1 MTTTEDLAPP
11 AATRRRGKMQFA
23 SVLIMLCGMILF
35 FDIGGELHAAL
46 LFPESLPLVALVH
59 IGGELAA
66 SVALAAA
73 FVMIRHEI
81 RVLDRERRSSDLQLG
96 ALREDFDSL
105 VRQKFSHWRLTPT
118 EADVALLTLRGLKIS
133 EIAEARQT
141 QIGTVKSQLSSI
153 FRKSAVSIR
162 TEFVAGFIDE
172 FLEFSSPPGAR
183 RQSPSRRTP

>member
-1 MTTTEDLAPP
+1 MTTTSDLAPP
-11 AATRRRGKMQFA
+11 DATRRKGKMQFA
-23 SVLIMLCGMILF
+23 SVLIILCGMILF

-46 LFPESLPLVALVH
+46 LFPESLSPVVLVH
-59 IGGELAA
+59 LGAELAA

-81 RVLDRERRSSDLQLG
+81 RVLDRERRSSDLKLG

-105 VRQKFSHWRLTPT
+105 VRQRFSHWQLTPT

-153 FRKSAVSIR
+153 FRKSAVSTR

-172 FLEFSSPPGAR
+172 FLEFSS
-183 RQSPSRRTP
+183 SPRGTTPKS

>member
-1 MTTTEDLAPP
+1 MTAAFDLATPD
-11 AATRRRGKMQFA
+11 ADRRKGKMQFV

-46 LFPESLPLVALVH
+46 LFPESLSLIVVLHLGLEFVAS
-59 IGGELAA
+59 I
-66 SVALAAA
+66 ALAAA

-81 RVLDRERRSSDLQLG
+81 RVLDRQRRSSDLKLG

-105 VRQKFSHWRLTPT
+105 VRQRFIDWQLTPT

-133 EIAEARQT
+133 EIAEARRT

-153 FRKSAVSIR
+153 FRKSAVSTR

-172 FLEFSSPPGAR
+172 FIEFSSMNRGTGAK
-183 RQSPSRRTP
+183 S